1 MSNNIFEYATRS
13 KLRFQSSHGVLT
25 VEQLWEV
32 PLRSKAGDDFNLD
45 AVAKVANRALKS
57 VSEESFVETERT
69 PAHEQAEIALDVVK
83 HVIGVKLAEEQAA
96 ERRAANKIKREKLL
110 AALADKE
117 AGKLSEMSIKELR
130 RQIETLD
137 ADV

>member
-1 MSNNIFEYATRS
+1 MSNIFEYATRS
-13 KLRFQSSHGVLT
+13 KLRFQSSRGALT

-32 PLRSKAGDDFNLD
+32 PLRSRAGDDFNLD
-45 AVAKVANRALKS
+45 AVAKAANRSLKA

-69 PAHEQAEIALDVVK
+69 SVHEQAEIALDVVK

-96 ERRAANKIKREKLL
+96 ERRAANKIRREKLL

-137 ADV
+137 ADA